1 MTTQD
6 QYVLVTGANRHV
18 PPSADLRPPPVAQI
32 RSQYL
37 VTNIASVAQS
47 GLGLGICCRLIDEYL
62 ASADSHGTLTI
73 IYTTRG
79 PRKGAETLSSL
90 EKHLARHGHGSHNK
104 KSDRRVRFQP
114 EKVELTSLLSVR
126 ALSRRLLDLPIPHLD
141 AIVLNAG
148 IGGWSGL
155 NWPLTFYNVLTGIRQ
170 ATTWPTFKLG
180 VVGLVARTQF
190 LPMSKA
196 AHEEPVLGEV
206 FCANTFGH
214 YILVHWLMPLI
225 RACPS
230 GSPGKIVWVSS
241 IEASAH
247 HYNPDDHQGLRS
259 EAAYEHTKRL
269 TDLMALTAVSQP
281 ATAASVKEYITP
293 SPSMELALWSRTP
306 QSEPSFLVAHP
317 GICTTTIISLYW
329 IVHQCYRL
337 GIYLARW
344 CGSPWA
350 NVTSYLG
357 AASVTWLVL
366 ASQAEINAKAAAA
379 AGSPGGSC
387 KWGSA
392 CDRLGRSS
400 VRVSDVEGWG
410 INGTGKPFKHKWW
423 GGNLGRKTG
432 AVDATHEDVENFISQ
447 GAEVWKKM
455 ETMRKDWEARIEQYE
470 DPNQF

>member
-1 MTTQD
+1 MTAQD
-6 QYVLVTGANRHV
+6 QYVLVTGAN
-18 PPSADLRPPPVAQI
+18 
-32 RSQYL
+32 
-37 VTNIASVAQS
+37 S
-47 GLGLGICCRLIDEYL
+47 GLGLGICCRLVDEYL
-62 ASADSHGTLTI
+62 ASADGHGTLTI
-73 IYTTRG
+73 IYTTRSQ
-79 PRKGAETLSSL
+79 RKGAETLSSL
-90 EKHLARHGHGSHNK
+90 EKHLARPRHGSHHK
-104 KSDRRVRFQP
+104 KSDRRVRFNP
-114 EKVELTSLLSVR
+114 ENVELTSLLSVR
-126 ALSRRLLDLPIPHLD
+126 ALSRKLLDSDIPHLD

-155 NWPLTFYNVLTGIRQ
+155 NWPLTIYNVLTGIRQ

-180 VVGLVARTQF
+180 VVGLVTRTQF
-190 LPMSKA
+190 PPHTKA
-196 AHEEPVLGEV
+196 AQEEPVLGEV

-214 YILVHWLMPLI
+214 YMLVHWLMPLI

-259 EAAYEHTKRL
+259 SAAYEHTKRL

-281 ATAASVKEYITP
+281 ATAASVREYITP
-293 SPSMELALWSRTP
+293 SPSLESAALTRRT
-306 QSEPSFLVAHP
+306 QRSEPSFLVAHP

-366 ASQAEINAKAAAA
+366 ASQSEINAKAAAA
-379 AGSPGGSC
+379 TAAAADSPGGPC

-410 INGTGKPFKHKWW
+410 INGTGTSFRHKWW
-423 GGNLGRKTG
+423 GGSLGRKTG
-432 AVDATHEDVENFISQ
+432 AVDATREDVEDFISQ

-455 ETMRKDWEARIEQYE
+455 ESMRKDWEDRIEVYE
-470 DPNQF
+470 DPYEFQKPR

>member
-1 MTTQD
+1 M
-6 QYVLVTGANRHV
+6 
-18 PPSADLRPPPVAQI
+18 
-32 RSQYL
+32 
-37 VTNIASVAQS
+37 
-47 GLGLGICCRLIDEYL
+47 
-62 ASADSHGTLTI
+62 TI
-73 IYTTRG
+73 IYTTRGG

-90 EKHLARHGHGSHNK
+90 EKHLARHGHGSDNNNNNNNK
-104 KSDRRVRFQP
+104 RSDRRVRFQP

-126 ALSRRLLDLPIPHLD
+126 ALSRRLLDFHIPRLD

-155 NWPLTFYNVLTGIRQ
+155 NWPLTIYNVLTGIRQ

-180 VVGLVARTQF
+180 VVGLVTRTQF
-190 LPMSKA
+190 LPDLSGA
-196 AHEEPVLGEV
+196 AHEEPILGEV

-214 YILVHWLMPLI
+214 YMLVHWLMPLL

-247 HYNPDDHQGLRS
+247 HYNLDDHQGLRS

-281 ATAASVKEYITP
+281 ATAASVKAYITP
-293 SPSMELALWSRTP
+293 SPSMEITVVSRTQ

-366 ASQAEINAKAAAA
+366 ASQAEIDAKAATA
-379 AGSPGGSC
+379 AGSPGGPC

-432 AVDATHEDVENFISQ
+432 AVDATHEDVEDFISQ

-455 ETMRKDWEARIEQYE
+455 ETLRKDWEARIEQYE
-470 DPNQF
+470 YPDTPDKFPKLSNEQVP